1 HSYIYSEKP
10 DAQYS
15 TLSLHDALPISLVDI
30 VETGNQAGNGRL
42 ARTGTTDQ
50 RNGFTRRDGQAD
62 ITQRRHFAAWIGK
75 GDVTEFQVAF
85 SALDHACTF
94 IFFLFGI
101 EDAEQRL
108 TGCHPALELG
118 VDVSQRFQRT
128 HQRNHG

>member
-1 HSYIYSEKP
+1 MHVLRDQRDLVTQRLEGIFPQVVTIKQ
-10 DAQYS
+10 DLA
-15 TLSLHDALPISLVDI
+15 LVDI

-62 ITQRRHFAAWIGK
+62 ITQRRRFTAWIGK

-94 IFFLFGI
+94 IFFSCSESRMLNS
-101 EDAEQRL
+101 
-108 TGCHPALELG
+108 
-118 VDVSQRFQRT
+118 V
-128 HQRNHG
+128 

>member
-1 HSYIYSEKP
+1 MTIKQ
-10 DAQYS
+10 DFA
-15 TLSLHDALPISLVDI
+15 LVDI
-30 VETGNQAGNGRL
+30 VETGNQAGNSRL

-50 RNGFTRRDGQAD
+50 CNGLTRRDGQAD
-62 ITQRRHFAAWIGK
+62 ITQRRHFTAWIGK
-75 GDVTEFQVAF
+75 GHVAEFQVTF
-85 SALDHACTF
+85 SALYHACTF